1 MAYDGGRLSG
11 IPDPGDALQRRTR
24 IVSEQAWL
32 GYVENCGNWIGK
44 RALSN
49 SRGRVLLDLP
59 TRVVAE
65 RLRTPQDEEFVLWT
79 TSVKTADGIDEAQ
92 VEWSRPELAEF
103 GALVADG
110 SFSVGAD
117 IFQGE
122 PISVDQCIFDET
134 PKATLRVR
142 TTHAFDWE
150 GCLSG
155 IVASRERRLPDSD
168 KYEADGKRLS
178 TKARLGLGFVEPAA
192 WRSPQILFDYIQGE
206 WEGRGLSVDSRT
218 GETYN
223 LVSRWKLKQ
232 GKDDRVSQSSVIRI
246 AGGGPSRVFDAEAK
260 VDENLLIY
268 AEANVQVFLL
278 PGGISVS
285 SPIRIRSGRPF
296 ALETTFLMRP
306 DCRKRVVRL
315 YNRDCDW
322 VNTLFINERRVE

>member
-1 MAYDGGRLSG
+1 MEYVDGGLPGG
-11 IPDPGDALQRRTR
+11 IPDPTDALQKRAR

-32 GYVENCGNWIGK
+32 GYVKNCGNWIGK

-65 RLRTPQDEEFVLWT
+65 RFKTSQAEDFVLWK

-92 VEWSRPELAEF
+92 EEWSRPELAEF

-110 SFSVGAD
+110 SFSVGAE

-122 PISVDQCIFDET
+122 PISVDQCLFDDSQ
-134 PKATLRVR
+134 RVR

-155 IVASRERRLPDSD
+155 IVASRERRLPNGD
-168 KYEADGKRLS
+168 KRESDGKRLS
-178 TKARLGLGFVEPAA
+178 TKARLGLGYVEPAA
-192 WRSPQILFDYIQGE
+192 WRSPQVLFDYILGL
-206 WEGRGLSVDSRT
+206 WEGRGVSVDSRT
-218 GETYN
+218 GETHN
-223 LVSRWKLKQ
+223 LVSRWKLSQ
-232 GKDDRVSQSSVIRI
+232 GMDGRVSESSVIRI
-246 AGGGPSRVFDAEAK
+246 TDGGPSRVFDAEARI
-260 VDENLLIY
+260 DENLLIY
-268 AEANVQVFLL
+268 AEANVQVCLL

-296 ALETTFLMRP
+296 ALETTFLMRV
-306 DCRKRVVRL
+306 DCRKRVIRL

-322 VNTLFINERRVE
+322 VNTLFINERRVG